1 VFDST
6 QRVHQGGEVNNGQV
20 SNMEKA
26 AKAAFVCCNAL
37 QNFAAFTGF
46 VQLNRI

>member
-6 QRVHQGGEVNNGQV
+6 ERLHQEEKANNGQV

-46 VQLNRI
+46 VQLNRT